1 MHRAVST
8 ACGLA
13 VAMATQVARAETSD
27 PPEPRA
33 WYGWQFLVA
42 DVGIVVATAA
52 TAASVGG
59 DGSGAVVLIGAGA
72 LVLSGPVVHSSNGR
86 PDLAGRSLVLRPLLP
101 VAGAAA
107 GLLLAS
113 RTVDEPGDDGYG
125 ALFSGFVGFTAGL
138 AVAEIIDMA
147 SGWEELRVV
156 PTIAPLGD
164 ATTVGLAVA
173 F

>member
-1 MHRAVST
+1 MRRIVST
-8 ACGLA
+8 ACALA
-13 VAMATQVARAETSD
+13 VAMAAQVASAETSD
-27 PPEPRA
+27 APEPRA
-33 WYGWQFLVA
+33 WYGWQFLVV
-42 DVGIVVATAA
+42 DLGLIVATAA
-52 TAASVGG
+52 TAASIGG
-59 DGSGAVVLIGAGA
+59 DGSGAVVLIGAGG

-101 VAGAAA
+101 AIGTAA

-113 RTVDEPGDDGYG
+113 ATVDEPGDDGYG

-147 SGWEELRVV
+147 SGWEDLRVV
-156 PTIAPLGD
+156 PTVMTARG
-164 ATTVGLAVA
+164 ATTAGLAFA